1 MKKYLFALL
10 VGICSQITPLVAQVK
25 VSQVEV
31 WGLPS
36 GLTRES
42 FVAALNQK
50 KATVCMAA
58 IRPMGYKDAQVI
70 WLDDDQYLVT
80 LRSDTGTPYRTVAA
94 PAPRVSAQLNAAMQ
108 LKQLQSLE
116 FQMARR
122 SLFASQAQDTAALTV
137 IRRKYPRYQAAR
149 YAEAL
154 RLLQTPRPVTVAQCV
169 DVLRSAAP
177 DSVREKA
184 LVQASSQLHT
194 AAEVYQLLP
203 FLRDPN
209 LGVGTLQL
217 VQTFFNYHAVESSD
231 WPRLLPECVQALNT
245 PDPIVAAGV
254 ATFLYEQKVP
264 RQYAPQLMGQG
275 SATIRDILRGK
286 HPSLEVFKQPVYPLL
301 SYLAASSITNAQ
313 DGLAYLSSFT
323 GR

>member
-1 MKKYLFALL
+1 MRKYFFALL
-10 VGICSQITPLVAQVK
+10 MGLWSQATPSDAQIK
-25 VSQVEV
+25 PSDVEV

-36 GLTRES
+36 GLTRED

-70 WLDDDQYLVT
+70 WLSDDQYLVT
-80 LRSDTGTPYRTVAA
+80 LRSDTGTPYRTAA
-94 PAPRVSAQLNAAMQ
+94 PPDPRVVSQLNAILSM
-108 LKQLQSLE
+108 KQFQSLE

-122 SLFASQAQDTAALTV
+122 SLFAARAQDTAAV
-137 IRRKYPRYQAAR
+137 AVVRRKYPHHQAAR

-154 RLLQTPRPVTVAQCV
+154 RLLQAPRPLTVAQAV
-169 DVLRSAAP
+169 AVLRSAAP

-184 LVQASSQLHT
+184 LVQAGSQART
-194 AAEVYQLLP
+194 AADMYQLLP

-217 VQTFFNYHAVESSD
+217 VQGFLRYHPVKPAD
-231 WPRLLPECVQALNT
+231 WPRILPQCVQALNT
-245 PDPIVAAGV
+245 PDPVVAARV

-264 RQYAPQLMGQG
+264 RQYAPELMGQG
-275 SATIRDILRGK
+275 SNTIREILRGE
-286 HPSLEVFKQPVYPLL
+286 HPSLEVFKQPMYPLL
-301 SYLAASSITNAQ
+301 SYLAGSSITTFQ
-313 DGLAYLSSFT
+313 DGIAYLSSFR

>member
-10 VGICSQITPLVAQVK
+10 MGVCSQVTPSVAQIK
-25 VSQVEV
+25 ASQVEV

-36 GLTRES
+36 GQTREN
-42 FVAALNQK
+42 FVAALNHK

-80 LRSDTGTPYRTVAA
+80 LRSDTGTPYRTAAA
-94 PAPRVSAQLNAAMQ
+94 PDPRVAAQLNAAMH

-116 FQMARR
+116 FQMARK
-122 SLFASQAQDTAALTV
+122 SLFAALAQDTAAVTA

-154 RLLQTPRPVTVAQCV
+154 RLLQTSRPLTVAQCV
-169 DVLRSAAP
+169 AVLHSAAP

-184 LVQASSQLHT
+184 LVQAGSQVHT

-209 LGVGTLQL
+209 LGVATLQL
-217 VQTFFNYHAVESSD
+217 VQTFFNYHAVGPTD
-231 WPRLLPECVQALNT
+231 WPQVVPEYIQALNA
-245 PDPIVAAGV
+245 PDPIVVAGL

-264 RQYAPQLMGQG
+264 RHYAPQLMGQG
-275 SATIRDILRGK
+275 STTIREILLGQ
-286 HPSLEVFKQPVYPLL
+286 HATLSVFKQPIYPLL
-301 SYLAASSITNAQ
+301 SYLSGSAIANDPA
-313 DGLAYLSSFT
+313 GLAYVATFIK
-323 GR
+323 R